1 MERSGKGIA
10 VVCGALMAGLAAVW
24 LPGSSGTAWGEE
36 STEWEA
42 FVQARQPWTGDL
54 PGMVERRMIRIL
66 VVHNPLL
73 YFLDGATQRGTACE
87 LGVEFEKYVNERF
100 QKGTLKVHVVFVPVT
115 RDRLLDALVKGE
127 GDIAAANLTI
137 TPERQKV
144 VDFSDPFL
152 TGVDEIVVTSA
163 DQPPLG
169 SAEDLSGRTVHV
181 RRSSSYFESLTA
193 LNARLREAGR
203 AEVRLVE
210 ANEALEDSD
219 LLEMLEAGILPAVV
233 VDSHKAEFW
242 AQIFENIRLHPG
254 ASVRTG
260 GRIAW
265 AFRKGSPELKKAV
278 DEFVRGHKKGTLM
291 GNVLFKRYLQSTRY
305 VRNPLRNEE
314 YVRFE
319 KAVEFFR
326 TYADRYD
333 FDWLLVAAQAYQES
347 RIDQSVRSPVGAVGV
362 MQILPTT
369 AADPSVGI
377 PNIEQMEENIHAG
390 VKYLRFLRDTYLG
403 EEPSDPMERALFALA
418 SYNAGPARV
427 AGLRKKA
434 AAMGFDP
441 NRWFGNVEVIAAR
454 EIGRETVQYVSNIFK
469 YFIAYKLVLDQQAIR
484 DEARQQVQAQ

>member
-1 MERSGKGIA
+1 M
-10 VVCGALMAGLAAVW
+10 L
-24 LPGSSGTAWGEE
+24 
-36 STEWEA
+36 
-42 FVQARQPWTGDL
+42 
-54 PGMVERRMIRIL
+54 ERRIIRFL
-66 VVHNPLL
+66 VVHNPIF
-73 YFLDGATQRGTACE
+73 YFLDGATQRGSAYE
-87 LGVEFEKYVNERF
+87 LGVEFEKFLNERF
-100 QKGTLKVHVVFVPVT
+100 KKGTLKAHVVFVPVT

-137 TPERQKV
+137 TPERRKIV
-144 VDFSDPFL
+144 EFSDPFL
-152 TGVDEIVVTSA
+152 TGVDEIVVTAA
-163 DQPPLG
+163 DQPPLS

-181 RRSSSYFESLTA
+181 RRSSSYFESLAA

-242 AQIFENIRLHPG
+242 AQIFQNIRLHPG
-254 ASVRTG
+254 ASVRKG
-260 GRIAW
+260 GEIAW
-265 AFRKGSPELKKAV
+265 AFRQGSPELKKAV

-314 YVRFE
+314 YLRFA

-347 RIDQSVRSPVGAVGV
+347 RIDQSMRSPVGAIGV

-377 PNIEQMEENIHAG
+377 PNIDRMEDNIHAG
-390 VKYLRFLRDTYLG
+390 VKYLRFLRDTCLG
-403 EEPSDPMERALFALA
+403 EEPSDPMERALLALA

-441 NRWFGNVEVIAAR
+441 NRWFGNVEVVAAR
-454 EIGRETVQYVSNIFK
+454 EVGRETVQYVSSIFK
-469 YFIAYKLVLDQQAIR
+469 YFIAYKLVADQQALR
-484 DEARQQVQAQ
+484 DEARQQAESQ